1 MEFGDNNEVSKEK
14 RRRIIALCAV
24 ILLAV
29 VVTVSL
35 ILENRPKPKPA
46 QAKKFEG
53 KKLID
58 LGWCKVTAEACGK
71 GKQTIVVI
79 PGYMEQSAA
88 TWMMVK
94 RDISELS
101 RVIIFDRPGIGGTQ
115 KSSKPR
121 TSEVKAEE
129 LHTML
134 QKMDVEG
141 PYILM
146 SHEMGTFDARVFA
159 NKYPKEVC
167 GMILLDPQPEDMMLN
182 IEKYL
187 PADQID
193 MLKKINYP
201 DGSYEDMVKS
211 AEQAKGATRNLKDIP
226 LVIVAAKGIA
236 GEQAGNEQQLKV
248 QEEVLTMQKQMA
260 ELSSK
265 GKFLISEKDN
275 NIYNARYGVLGNNPE
290 LVMKSVKEM
299 MDMVKKR

>member
-1 MEFGDNNEVSKEK
+1 MEFGDNNEVNKEK
-14 RRRIIALCAV
+14 RKRIIALCAV

-35 ILENRPKPKPA
+35 VLQNKPKPVE
-46 QAKKFEG
+46 AKKFKG

-71 GKQTIVVI
+71 GKQTIVMI
-79 PGYMEQSAA
+79 PGYMEQSSA

-101 RVIIFDRPGIGGTQ
+101 RIIMFDRPGIGGTQ

-121 TSEVKAEE
+121 DSEVKAEE

-134 QKMDVEG
+134 KKMDVKG

-146 SHEMGTFDARVFA
+146 AHEMGTFDARVYA
-159 NKYPKEVC
+159 NNYPKEVC
-167 GMILLDPQPEDMMLN
+167 GMILLDPQPEEMILN
-182 IEKYL
+182 LEKYL

-193 MLKKINYP
+193 MFKKLDYP
-201 DGSYEDMVKS
+201 DGCYEDFVKS
-211 AEQAKGATRNLKDIP
+211 AEQAKGATRNLRGIP
-226 LVIVAAKGIA
+226 LIVVAAKGISGSEA
-236 GEQAGNEQQLKV
+236 GIEQQAKL
-248 QEEVLTMQKQMA
+248 QEEILTMQKQIA
-260 ELSSK
+260 ELSAK
-265 GKFLISEKDN
+265 GKFLMSDKDN

-290 LVMKSVKEM
+290 LVMKAVKDMLE
-299 MDMVKKR
+299 MVKKNK